1 MVVVIVFRV
10 ADLCEFGM
18 EVFVFFGVIIII
30 GDICWDYAWI
40 YMNHYFI
47 ISLF

>member
-18 EVFVFFGVIIII
+18 EVLVFFFGYYWGYLLRLCMDIYVYMYICIII
-30 GDICWDYAWI
+30 
-40 YMNHYFI
+40 
-47 ISLF
+47 L